1 VRWFLPVVILQYIYT
16 AVYGMSPP
24 LSTRIPGPSISRRRG
39 MDRNRLS
46 GRPFIMLLHSY
57 SFEFSALSE
66 ALFSCQTCR
75 RLTVG
80 RSVWGRVV
88 SIVELPNRAAS
99 KLTSTS
105 GACVSEPRATRG
117 QQTDLDR
124 TRVIE

>member
-80 RSVWGRVV
+80 RSEADFHV
-88 SIVELPNRAAS
+88 
-99 KLTSTS
+99 
-105 GACVSEPRATRG
+105 RG
-117 QQTDLDR
+117 LRERTEGYARPTD
-124 TRVIE
+124 